1 MRWATETSSA
11 LRDRVE
17 IALYIVNNYIWF
29 IFEEKKN
36 EEEKIK
42 LCVLTILLMFQRVVI
57 LFINMDGV
65 VTTKEIMQ

>member
-1 MRWATETSSA
+1 MRWAPETSLD

-42 LCVLTILLMFQRVVI
+42 LCVLTILLMF
-57 LFINMDGV
+57 
-65 VTTKEIMQ
+65 

>member
-1 MRWATETSSA
+1 MRWAPETSLD

-17 IALYIVNNYIWF
+17 IALYIVNNYIWL

-57 LFINMDGV
+57 LFINLDGV
-65 VTTKEIMQ
+65 VTKKKK

>member
-1 MRWATETSSA
+1 MRWAPETSLD

-65 VTTKEIMQ
+65 VTTK